1 MNKVKAK
8 KQQDRVWVRVTSKA
22 QLTNHTSQPHIMKI
36 STGWSQNQVNELY
49 IRQLRKLQLIYKQ
62 LPDWMKYQ
70 VDQTIERVYC
80 K

>member
-22 QLTNHTSQPHIMKI
+22 QLTNHTSQPHIMKS
-36 STGWSQNQVNELY
+36 STRWSQNQVNELY
-49 IRQLRKLQLIYKQ
+49 LWQLRKLQLFYKQ

-70 VDQTIERVYC
+70 VD
-80 K
+80 